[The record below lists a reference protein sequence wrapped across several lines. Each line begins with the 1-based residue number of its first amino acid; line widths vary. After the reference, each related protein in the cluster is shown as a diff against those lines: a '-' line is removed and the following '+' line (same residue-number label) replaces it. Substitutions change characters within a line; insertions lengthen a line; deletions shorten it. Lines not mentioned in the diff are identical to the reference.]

1 MTVNAFLE
9 FFNFENSIQ
18 SSEKI
23 NYGEI
28 EIPKYALEETVDE
41 PGNKEFNYYSYN
53 SEEKAYDVRRL
64 YWDEG
69 FSHTTFI
76 ISVLLNFANY

>member
-28 EIPKYALEETVDE
+28 EIPKYALEHNRNIR
-41 PGNKEFNYYSYN
+41 GGYL
-53 SEEKAYDVRRL
+53 SENFVHQFFL
-64 YWDEG
+64 
-69 FSHTTFI
+69 FSHITPHNNI
-76 ISVLLNFANY
+76 LSPSASLD

>member
-28 EIPKYALEETVDE
+28 EIPNMPLKKQSMNRETR
-41 PGNKEFNYYSYN
+41 N
-53 SEEKAYDVRRL
+53 S
-64 YWDEG
+64 
-69 FSHTTFI
+69 I
-76 ISVLLNFANY
+76 ITAIIPKRKPMI

>member
-28 EIPKYALEETVDE
+28 EIPKYALE
-41 PGNKEFNYYSYN
+41 G
-53 SEEKAYDVRRL
+53 
-64 YWDEG
+64 
-69 FSHTTFI
+69 I
-76 ISVLLNFANY
+76 QLLQL

>member
-23 NYGEI
+23 NYRQKLKYQNMPLKKQSMNRETRNSI
-28 EIPKYALEETVDE
+28 ITAIIPKRK
-41 PGNKEFNYYSYN
+41 PM
-53 SEEKAYDVRRL
+53 
-64 YWDEG
+64 
-69 FSHTTFI
+69 I
-76 ISVLLNFANY
+76 

>member
-28 EIPKYALEETVDE
+28 EIPKYALEETV
-41 PGNKEFNYYSYN
+41 
-53 SEEKAYDVRRL
+53 RRESL
-64 YWDEG
+64 
-69 FSHTTFI
+69 
-76 ISVLLNFANY
+76 

>member
-53 SEEKAYDVRRL
+53 SEEKAYDMRRL
-64 YWDEG
+64 YWD
-69 FSHTTFI
+69 
-76 ISVLLNFANY
+76 

>member
-28 EIPKYALEETVDE
+28 VNC
-41 PGNKEFNYYSYN
+41 GCG
-53 SEEKAYDVRRL
+53 EKTID
-64 YWDEG
+64 
-69 FSHTTFI
+69 SI
-76 ISVLLNFANY
+76 